1 MWPAAGTLGS
11 WALVSGTEMQEGRKV
26 LEASQACSV
35 CGVKP
40 GAQCHVLLSVRWVGP
55 WGKEGLTGHPGL
67 RTACAACGKDTEE
80 TWVRA
85 VVTQA
90 CGRLLPAPAPHG
102 STLLS
107 PAHLY
112 RGCSDVSEG
121 DRSGMER
128 EVDDRVVAMEA
139 VVASSKDGG
148 VQGRRSGRPVGAAVR
163 SLYACSPPPLPRSSS
178 SGAGLLL
185 QPL

>member
-1 MWPAAGTLGS
+1 MASSPHAGELGTV
-11 WALVSGTEMQEGRKV
+11 LVSGTEMQEGQKV

-40 GAQCHVLLSVRWVGP
+40 GAQCQMWLPFKVGGAT
-55 WGKEGLTGHPGL
+55 GKEGAHRLSWPED
-67 RTACAACGKDTEE
+67 C
-80 TWVRA
+80 VR
-85 VVTQA
+85 
-90 CGRLLPAPAPHG
+90 R
-102 STLLS
+102 
-107 PAHLY
+107 LY

-148 VQGRRSGRPVGAAVR
+148 VQGRRSGRP
-163 SLYACSPPPLPRSSS
+163 SSS
-178 SGAGLLL
+178 SVG
-185 QPL
+185 